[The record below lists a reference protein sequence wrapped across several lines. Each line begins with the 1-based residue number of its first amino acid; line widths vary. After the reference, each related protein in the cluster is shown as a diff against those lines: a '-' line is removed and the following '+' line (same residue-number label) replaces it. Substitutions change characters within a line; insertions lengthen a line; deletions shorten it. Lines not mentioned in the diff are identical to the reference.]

1 MDDYASPKRTLAER
15 GLRPRK
21 RFGQNF
27 LVDQRFARRIAG
39 EIAAGS
45 SVLEIGGGT
54 GALTAALTHSA
65 RSIDVIE
72 IDRGLVEVL
81 ATRFARVT
89 SEGLGRVNSTA
100 PTAPCVVNIIS
111 GDALELDLRALLE
124 ARPRPRAIC
133 GNLPYSI
140 TTPLI
145 ERIVACADAW
155 DEAVLMVQREYA
167 RRLTAKPATADY
179 SSLTLFVSYY
189 CDIEHLFDVGA
200 SGFYPA
206 PAIASTVVRLRP
218 VVSGRMSSTAQSQSD
233 DPALLLWLIRAAFAQ
248 RRKTL
253 VNSIAAQVPKDE
265 RPRIEAA
272 ALTAGLAPNIRGERL
287 SLPDYVRLADALRA
301 QGFRAPVR

>member
-1 MDDYASPKRTLAER
+1 MDDYASPKRTLAQR

-39 EIAAGS
+39 EIAPGS

-54 GALTAALTHSA
+54 GALTAALAQSA
-65 RSIDVIE
+65 RSVDVIE

-81 ATRFARVT
+81 LTRFPPVVPER
-89 SEGLGRVNSTA
+89 SSGSS
-100 PTAPCVVNIIS
+100 VNIIA

-145 ERIVACADAW
+145 GRIVACADVW

-167 RRLTAKPATADY
+167 RRLTAKPATSDY

-189 CDIEHLFDVGA
+189 CDVEHLFDVGA

-206 PAIASTVVRLRP
+206 PAIASTVLPCDRSCAIRPELR
-218 VVSGRMSSTAQSQSD
+218 SGTTG
-233 DPALLLWLIRAAFAQ
+233 RATSLM
-248 RRKTL
+248 RRCCC
-253 VNSIAAQVPKDE
+253 
-265 RPRIEAA
+265 
-272 ALTAGLAPNIRGERL
+272 G
-287 SLPDYVRLADALRA
+287 
-301 QGFRAPVR
+301 